1 MSLMLLDYKTGAAF
15 AAVGDSATGAGIV
28 TFKGADGIGLNM
40 VGGVVSVAA
49 TSGNVLGTGVLS
61 WAVPPTGVIQNVDV
75 EVASTQTAPMDL
87 VLFNDNPTATTFTD
101 KAALAVNAADYR
113 KVIGVIHLTDSTS
126 LGTPTC
132 YQALGLGLAYK
143 LPAGTTMY
151 GCLVT
156 RGAPTFAAATDI
168 GIVHVNVVQ

>member
-1 MSLMLLDYKTGAAF
+1 
-15 AAVGDSATGAGIV
+15 
-28 TFKGADGIGLNM
+28 M

-49 TSGNVLGTGVLS
+49 TSVVTSPALTAPTVTAALYVTGNVLGTGVLS